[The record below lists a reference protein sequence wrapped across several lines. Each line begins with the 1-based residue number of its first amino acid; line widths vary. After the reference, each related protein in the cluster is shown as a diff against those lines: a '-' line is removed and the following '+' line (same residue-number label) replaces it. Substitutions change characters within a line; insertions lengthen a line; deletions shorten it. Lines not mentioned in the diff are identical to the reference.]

1 VYFPTKPGYP
11 PTFVLSLCNGQFKS
25 IDSVFCPVLWEKVL
39 AWLKTA
45 RPNRSFSFRAR
56 TANFSLRSSRVS
68 EHEIPLRKRK
78 RKGKTHMKPARVFGL
93 LLFGALLIL
102 AISVPRFVEGGGA
115 TEAPTTTL
123 DARVD
128 DLHNG
133 FGMKGTPIVECVTD
147 PVPNRSFEDN
157 KFIFNEREA
166 LQDGLGPVYND
177 VGCGSCH
184 QAPIAGGISQSKE
197 LRAGHLSGG
206 NFVNPPGGQSLIQ
219 LRAIAAAIEER
230 LDNAPL
236 ENIRTLRTS
245 LNTIGDGFVEA
256 IDNSTFTYIQLA
268 QPYGFQGTIINVPVV
283 EAGGTP
289 RIGRFGWKDQHAS
302 LKSFSGDAYLNE
314 MGITNPFDGNGGT
327 QENNSL
333 GQSVAGFD
341 TVPDP
346 EDNGNDVDAF
356 ANFMRATSAPGRGP
370 ITNAVQR
377 GEVLFTTIQCSVC
390 HTPTI
395 TTAYEGTIING
406 GEFTVPPELGNKII
420 HPFSDF
426 MLHDIGTGDGIEQN
440 GGPATRNMV
449 RTPPLWG
456 VRTRPEMMHDGLS
469 LTFNEAIQR
478 HAGQGGTLSRN
489 LFNALL
495 PSQKDDL
502 IAFLKSL

>member
-1 VYFPTKPGYP
+1 
-11 PTFVLSLCNGQFKS
+11 
-25 IDSVFCPVLWEKVL
+25 
-39 AWLKTA
+39 
-45 RPNRSFSFRAR
+45 
-56 TANFSLRSSRVS
+56 
-68 EHEIPLRKRK
+68 
-78 RKGKTHMKPARVFGL
+78 MKPARVFGL

-102 AISVPRFVEGGGA
+102 AISVPRLVEGGGA

-356 ANFMRATSAPGRGP
+356 ANFMRATRAPGRGP
-370 ITNAVQR
+370 ITDAVHR

>member
-1 VYFPTKPGYP
+1 
-11 PTFVLSLCNGQFKS
+11 
-25 IDSVFCPVLWEKVL
+25 
-39 AWLKTA
+39 
-45 RPNRSFSFRAR
+45 
-56 TANFSLRSSRVS
+56 
-68 EHEIPLRKRK
+68 
-78 RKGKTHMKPARVFGL
+78 MKPARVFGL
-93 LLFGALLIL
+93 LLFGAVVIL
-102 AISVPRFVEGGGA
+102 AMSVPGSVQGEGPA
-115 TEAPTTTL
+115 EAPTTAL

-133 FGMKGTPIVECVTD
+133 FGSKGTPIHECVED

-157 KFIFNEREA
+157 KFIFNELET
-166 LQDGLGPVYND
+166 LQDGVGPVYND
-177 VGCGSCH
+177 IGCGSCH
-184 QAPIAGGISQSKE
+184 QSPISGGISQSKE
-197 LRAGHLSGG
+197 LRAGHLSNGY
-206 NFVNPPGGQSLIQ
+206 FVNPPGGQSLIQ
-219 LRAIAAAIEER
+219 LRAIAAAIQER

-268 QPYGFQGTIINVPVV
+268 QPAGFQGTIINVPVV
-283 EAGGTP
+283 EAAPGTT
-289 RIGRFGWKDQHAS
+289 RIGRFGWKNQHAS
-302 LKSFSGDAYLNE
+302 LQSFSGDAYLNE

-333 GQSVAGFD
+333 GQSVASFD
-341 TVPDP
+341 GVQDP
-346 EDNGNDVDAF
+346 EDDGDDVEAF
-356 ANFMRATSAPGRGP
+356 ANFMRATRAPGRGP
-370 ITNAVQR
+370 ITDAVQR
-377 GEVLFTTIQCSVC
+377 GEILFTTVQCSQC

-395 TTAYEGTIING
+395 TTAAAGTIING
-406 GEFTVPPELGNKII
+406 GEFTVPAELGNKII

-426 MLHDIGTGDGIEQN
+426 MLHDIGTGDGILQN
-440 GGPATRNMV
+440 GPAATRNMV

-478 HAGQGGTLSRN
+478 HAGQGGTVSRN

-495 PSQKDDL
+495 PAQKEDL